1 VSRSLVDPPPSL
13 PIIRDPHAPRIRRFG
28 RSQCNVCG
36 IALWNRVDSYA
47 AVCPCTTGRGTI
59 GTSIA
64 TSQLAH
70 PARICKS
77 SSRMLILGS
86 ATCEFDLYSEGGRRK
101 RKYTVNDS
109 DMVALSG
116 MAATKVA
123 KVAER
128 MMKRI
133 LVSCVAVLLRERLRL
148 LA

>member
-1 VSRSLVDPPPSL
+1 
-13 PIIRDPHAPRIRRFG
+13 
-28 RSQCNVCG
+28 
-36 IALWNRVDSYA
+36 
-47 AVCPCTTGRGTI
+47 
-59 GTSIA
+59 
-64 TSQLAH
+64 
-70 PARICKS
+70 
-77 SSRMLILGS
+77 MLILGS